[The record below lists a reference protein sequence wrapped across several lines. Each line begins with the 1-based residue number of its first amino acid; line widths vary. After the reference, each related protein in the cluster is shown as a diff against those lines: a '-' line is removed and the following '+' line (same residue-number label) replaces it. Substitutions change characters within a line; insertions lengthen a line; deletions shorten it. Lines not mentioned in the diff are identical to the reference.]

1 MLIYD
6 GETEG
11 GNSSPKIFYREHLC
25 FLTKLAK
32 DLFSI

>member
-11 GNSSPKIFYREHLC
+11 ENFSPKTVYREHLC
-25 FLTKLAK
+25 LLTKLAK
-32 DLFSI
+32 DLFSM

>member
-11 GNSSPKIFYREHLC
+11 GNSSPKTFYREHLC

-32 DLFSI
+32 DLFSM

>member
-6 GETEG
+6 GETEVEY
-11 GNSSPKIFYREHLC
+11 SFPKTFHREHLC
-25 FLTKLAK
+25 FLIKLTK

>member
-11 GNSSPKIFYREHLC
+11 ESTSPKNVYREHLC

-32 DLFSI
+32 DLFSM

>member
-11 GNSSPKIFYREHLC
+11 GNSSPKTFYREHLC